1 MCPLHLDDHP
11 AATVTR
17 PWFQLGTLS
26 LAPDQH
32 ALMVSTCFSPR
43 HMHVQGD
50 SSHLFE
56 TTAIITLATRSRDIT
71 YVTRSLLRFFLGHI
85 QHTYEYKDLNFYSTT
100 VLSRNFNLQVNSGS
114 KP

>member
-71 YVTRSLLRFFLGHI
+71 YVTRSLVPEFRNTAAIFFGSH
-85 QHTYEYKDLNFYSTT
+85 STFEHECT
-100 VLSRNFNLQVNSGS
+100 STRI
-114 KP
+114 